1 MILYYQFHS
10 NTDKVN
16 IMIPIT
22 AHDIQML
29 LCNYIKKVR
38 KENKVTAETLAN
50 RTGISVNTIRKFEQ
64 NGQLS
69 LRNFIIIYTFLA
81 GDQKLLNLSESDIP
95 STPTTI
101 HEVNK
106 ID

>member
-1 MILYYQFHS
+1 
-10 NTDKVN
+10 
-16 IMIPIT
+16 MIPIT

-38 KENKVTAETLAN
+38 RKNKITAEGLAN
-50 RTGISVNTIRKFEQ
+50 STGISVNTIRKFEQ

-81 GDQKLLNLSESDIP
+81 GNQKLLNLSESGTP
-95 STPTTI
+95 SMPTTI

>member
-1 MILYYQFHS
+1 MTL
-10 NTDKVN
+10 
-16 IMIPIT
+16 IT

-38 KENKVTAETLAN
+38 RENKITAEKLAN

-81 GDQKLLNLSESDIP
+81 GDQKLLNLSDSDIP